1 MLWLNSQMWL
11 VGAGLNSTATGHAHC
26 CRKSYQWY
34 TPINS
39 CAVCQLN
46 LQLKM
51 IYTRQFWWKR
61 WLAAQNQSLRLRF
74 KKEYDANLE
83 QAFPEPDFKHFN
95 FSTSLRNNLTPFNS
109 VWNSNL
115 RKPQSSGLKKH
126 VSNVIY
132 LREIQGK
139 EEKSAQIECQMNL
152 QIFNLEKWYW
162 WTYWQGRNR
171 DAENRLA
178 DRRQGRRERDR
189 VALTYTH

>member
-26 CRKSYQWY
+26 CRKSCQWY

-95 FSTSLRNNLTPFNS
+95 FSTSLRNNLTPFNCLEFKFKKS
-109 VWNSNL
+109 TIKWIKKAYIKCYLPEGDPRKRGEISSDWMPDESSNMQS
-115 RKPQSSGLKKH
+115 RKMVL
-126 VSNVIY
+126 
-132 LREIQGK
+132 
-139 EEKSAQIECQMNL
+139 MNL
-152 QIFNLEKWYW
+152 
-162 WTYWQGRNR
+162 
-171 DAENRLA
+171 LA
-178 DRRQGRRERDR
+178 GQE
-189 VALTYTH
+189 